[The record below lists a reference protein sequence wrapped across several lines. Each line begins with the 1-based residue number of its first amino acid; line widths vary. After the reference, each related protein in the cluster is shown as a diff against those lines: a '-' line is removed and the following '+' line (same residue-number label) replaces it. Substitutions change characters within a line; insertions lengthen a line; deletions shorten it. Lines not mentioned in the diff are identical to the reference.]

1 MKVFP
6 SERARQRADRRTVVR
21 FFAAMAILTLTFA
34 AIVAVRY
41 LLAWW

>member
-1 MKVFP
+1 M
-6 SERARQRADRRTVVR
+6 SERTRQAARRHATVVR